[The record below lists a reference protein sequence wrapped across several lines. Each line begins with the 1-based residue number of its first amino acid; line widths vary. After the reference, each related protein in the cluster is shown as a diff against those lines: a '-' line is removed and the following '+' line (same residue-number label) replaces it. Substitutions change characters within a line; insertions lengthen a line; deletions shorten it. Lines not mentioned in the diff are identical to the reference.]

1 MDERLRAILA
11 SERRLELVRGRVQVG
26 GNENAT
32 RLVLGQLLAQA
43 SLESLRELGGDG
55 WGSAAQ
61 LSLNLAPV
69 RAANFKHGR
78 HYSLLQRLSLP
89 LFDVLRETALVT
101 HNRDVA
107 VWLGDSA
114 LTPDAFVGYD
124 AAMREVYLEGPPLLA
139 IEIIDPHNF
148 KEELER
154 LSIYAASRTPEV
166 WWLEPDRGCARQFIL
181 QGGYTLRTQRAG
193 WLGSVAVPGLELHL
207 DEAWEP
213 GWGPSLKV
221 AYQGRLSR
229 LSEPPPP
236 STRPPPEGG
245 FTEAVRDS
253 LLGSVLNV
261 LAERKDEP
269 ERGGFK
275 ADLPFAPSVA
285 LTPQLI
291 PFETFISWVSEA
303 KFELSNGELVIGS
316 EGGNRELLG
325 LLLMSC
331 GLTEAFAL
339 LPSKVKELLRGMN

>member
-1 MDERLRAILA
+1 MDERLHAILA
-11 SERRLELVRGRVQVG
+11 SERRLELIRGRVQVG
-26 GNENAT
+26 GNKNAT
-32 RLVLGQLLAQA
+32 RLVLGQLLAQT
-43 SLESLRELGGDG
+43 SLNGLRELGGDG
-55 WGSAAQ
+55 WQGAAQ
-61 LSLNLAPV
+61 FSLDPPAI
-69 RAANFKHGR
+69 RATSFDHHR

-89 LFDVLRETALVT
+89 LFDVLGETALVT

-114 LTPDAFVGYD
+114 LTPDVFVGYD
-124 AAMREVYLEGPPLLA
+124 AAMREYYLEGPPLLA
-139 IEIIDPHNF
+139 IEIIDPYNL

-166 WWLEPDRGCARQFIL
+166 WWLEPERGCARQFIL
-181 QGGYTLRTQRAG
+181 QEDRYKLRTQRAG

-213 GWGPSLKV
+213 GWGPSLMI

-261 LAERKDEP
+261 LAELKDEP

-275 ADLPFAPSVA
+275 ADSPFAPSVT

-303 KFELSNGELVIGS
+303 KFEMLDGELVIGS
-316 EGGNRELLG
+316 ERGNRELLG

-331 GLTEAFAL
+331 GLAEGVCA
-339 LPSKVKELLRGMN
+339 SLR